1 MYFQEYVETLGKGI
15 TEKNIQA
22 ITLDSAGHGWIYL
35 MFMQKRTKFGTVAG
49 VEHVSFINTESFGS
63 IYTQTILSLTAIYTI
78 FLQKEEEEE

>member
-1 MYFQEYVETLGKGI
+1 
-15 TEKNIQA
+15 
-22 ITLDSAGHGWIYL
+22 
-35 MFMQKRTKFGTVAG
+35 MQKRTKFGTVAG